1 MYFRTQL
8 STLVSTYFSNIA
20 NVWCKPGFE
29 LKLWHIIQVNFSQ
42 VVSESLYKYVF
53 TTLSYANTKYKYIH
67 TTRAIHISMMYQ
79 RTEIRQYV
87 LWILFTLAWNNLW
100 NKSLYVPLQIHL
112 FKLFT
117 TCLFYI
123 LRMCMTLE
131 CTKYVW

>member
-1 MYFRTQL
+1 M
-8 STLVSTYFSNIA
+8 A
-20 NVWCKPGFE
+20 NY
-29 LKLWHIIQVNFSQ
+29 QANFSQ

-131 CTKYVW
+131 CTMCGKYLKRLFLHCMQYAYTIYVVHTYILFSPSCIS